1 MCCTSWPCRSW
12 RPSSWPSTSGG
23 SARTAASRG
32 RSRGNEVPMADDIQ
46 PDQETYD
53 RLIAAGE
60 SERTARAKA
69 KSVAIRRA
77 RGANRASLQQGDGP
91 AAAAAAPAAAV
102 ATEAPPAAAAPAQA
116 PGAAAPAAPAAPAR
130 PAAVP
135 GNGGRRLTPEERA
148 ARVAAAVATKGLPGQ
163 AGAAA
168 KQGETHRLLAMVPPE
183 GIQRAEARQ
192 EDKVNVWPH
201 LLLREAVAAFA
212 MFAFVTVFSVVVNA
226 PLRELAN
233 SNLTPNPSKAPWYFL
248 GLQELLRYFHPM
260 VAGVTIPGI
269 ALLALM
275 ATPYFDKSPSM
286 RPENRKLA
294 ILMFTMFMMFWATL
308 VLAGSFFRGPSFEWV
323 WPWTQTC
330 STPVHPDKTCLFFE
344 F

>member
-1 MCCTSWPCRSW
+1 
-12 RPSSWPSTSGG
+12 
-23 SARTAASRG
+23 
-32 RSRGNEVPMADDIQ
+32 MADDIQ

-69 KSVAIRRA
+69 KSVAARKA
-77 RGANRASLQQGDGP
+77 RGPNRASLQGDGQ
-91 AAAAAAPAAAV
+91 AAAAAAPAAEAAPAPAAV
-102 ATEAPPAAAAPAQA
+102 ATGAPPAAAQATAAP
-116 PGAAAPAAPAAPAR
+116 APAAPAAR
-130 PAAVP
+130 PAAPP

-183 GIQRAEARQ
+183 GIQRAEPRQ

-212 MFAFVTVFSVVVNA
+212 MFAFIVVFSMVVNA

-260 VAGVTIPGI
+260 VAGVMVPTV

-275 ATPYFDKSPSM
+275 ATPYIDNNPSM

-294 ILMFTMFMMFWATL
+294 VMMFTMFMMFWAIL
-308 VLAGSFFRGPSFEWV
+308 VLAGSFFRGPGFNWV
-323 WPWTQTC
+323 WPWTETC
-330 STPVHPDKTCLFFE
+330 STVAHPDKTCLFFE

>member
-1 MCCTSWPCRSW
+1 
-12 RPSSWPSTSGG
+12 
-23 SARTAASRG
+23 
-32 RSRGNEVPMADDIQ
+32 MAEDIQ

-69 KSVAIRRA
+69 KSVAIRKE
-77 RGANRASLQQGDGP
+77 RGANRGSLQGGGQATATAEAP
-91 AAAAAAPAAAV
+91 AEPAAAAAPAA
-102 ATEAPPAAAAPAQA
+102 EAPAAP
-116 PGAAAPAAPAAPAR
+116 APAAPAR
-130 PAAVP
+130 PAPAP
-135 GNGGRRLTPEERA
+135 GGNGGRLTPEERA
-148 ARVAAAVATKGLPGQ
+148 ARVAAAIATKGLPGQ

-201 LLLREAVAAFA
+201 LLLREAVASFA

-269 ALLALM
+269 ALLALA
-275 ATPYFDKSPSM
+275 ATPYFDRNPSI

-294 ILMFTMFMMFWATL
+294 ILLFTMFLMFWAVL
-308 VLAGSFFRGPSFEWV
+308 VMAGSFFRGPSFEWV
-323 WPWTQTC
+323 WPWTQNC
-330 STPVHPDKTCLFFE
+330 STPVHPDSTCLFFE

>member
-1 MCCTSWPCRSW
+1 
-12 RPSSWPSTSGG
+12 
-23 SARTAASRG
+23 
-32 RSRGNEVPMADDIQ
+32 MADEIQ

-69 KSVAIRRA
+69 KSVAARKA
-77 RGANRASLQQGDGP
+77 RGPNRASLQQGDGQPAAP
-91 AAAAAAPAAAV
+91 AAAAAAQPAAAAV
-102 ATEAPPAAAAPAQA
+102 ATEAPPAAAAQAPAAAAPAQA
-116 PGAAAPAAPAAPAR
+116 PAAR

-168 KQGETHRLLAMVPPE
+168 RQGETHRLLAMVPPE
-183 GIQRAEARQ
+183 GIQRAEPRQ

-212 MFAFVTVFSVVVNA
+212 MFAFVTVFSVIVNA

-275 ATPYFDKSPSM
+275 ATPYFDKNPSM

-294 ILMFTMFMMFWATL
+294 ILMFTMFMMFWAVL
-308 VLAGSFFRGPSFEWV
+308 VLSGSFFRGPSFEWV
-323 WPWTQTC
+323 WPWTETC

-344 F
+344 L

>member
-1 MCCTSWPCRSW
+1 
-12 RPSSWPSTSGG
+12 
-23 SARTAASRG
+23 
-32 RSRGNEVPMADDIQ
+32 MAEDIQ

-60 SERTARAKA
+60 SDRTARAKA

-77 RGANRASLQQGDGP
+77 RGANRGV
-91 AAAAAAPAAAV
+91 AAAAAPAE
-102 ATEAPPAAAAPAQA
+102 TAAPAPA
-116 PGAAAPAAPAAPAR
+116 ETAAPAAAETAQDAAVAAAPAR
-130 PAAVP
+130 PSAPARP
-135 GNGGRRLTPEERA
+135 APARPAPGGNGGNGGRRLTPEERA

-183 GIQRAEARQ
+183 GIQRAEPRQ

-201 LLLREAVAAFA
+201 LLIREAVAAFA
-212 MFAFVTVFSVVVNA
+212 CFAFLTVFSMFVNA

-269 ALLALM
+269 ALIALA
-275 ATPYFDKSPSM
+275 ATPYFDKNPSM
-286 RPENRKLA
+286 RPEHRKLA
-294 ILMFTMFMMFWATL
+294 IMLFTTFLMFWAVL
-308 VLAGSFFRGPSFEWV
+308 VMIGTFFRGPGFNWI
-323 WPWTQTC
+323 WPWSQG
-330 STPVHPDKTCLFFE
+330 LFFE
-344 F
+344 L

>member
-1 MCCTSWPCRSW
+1 
-12 RPSSWPSTSGG
+12 
-23 SARTAASRG
+23 
-32 RSRGNEVPMADDIQ
+32 MADEIQ
-46 PDQETYD
+46 PDKETYD

-69 KSVAIRRA
+69 KSVAARKA
-77 RGANRASLQQGDGP
+77 RGPNRGSLQQGDGQAAAQPAAETAP
-91 AAAAAAPAAAV
+91 AAAAAAPAPA
-102 ATEAPPAAAAPAQA
+102 PAAAATTAPARPATRPAQA
-116 PGAAAPAAPAAPAR
+116 PG
-130 PAAVP
+130 
-135 GNGGRRLTPEERA
+135 GNGGRLTPEERA

-168 KQGETHRLLAMVPPE
+168 RQGETHRLLAMVPPE
-183 GIQRAEARQ
+183 GIQRAEPRQ

-201 LLLREAVAAFA
+201 LLLREAVASFA
-212 MFAFVTVFSVVVNA
+212 VFAFITVFSVIVNA

-269 ALLALM
+269 ALVVLA
-275 ATPYFDKSPSM
+275 AVPYFDRNPSM

-294 ILMFTMFMMFWATL
+294 ILMFTMFLMFWAVL
-308 VLAGSFFRGPSFEWV
+308 VMAGSFFRGPSFEWV
-323 WPWTQTC
+323 WPWTQNC
-330 STPVHPDKTCLFFE
+330 STPVHPDSTCLFFE

>member
-1 MCCTSWPCRSW
+1 
-12 RPSSWPSTSGG
+12 
-23 SARTAASRG
+23 
-32 RSRGNEVPMADDIQ
+32 MAEEIQ

-69 KSVAIRRA
+69 KSVAMRKA
-77 RGANRASLQQGDGP
+77 KGANRTSLQQ
-91 AAAAAAPAAAV
+91 AAAPAEAAPAAA
-102 ATEAPPAAAAPAQA
+102 EAP
-116 PGAAAPAAPAAPAR
+116 AAPAAATAAPAR
-130 PAAVP
+130 PAARP
-135 GNGGRRLTPEERA
+135 APAPAGNGGRRLTPEERA

-163 AGAAA
+163 VGAAA

-183 GIQRAEARQ
+183 GIQRTEPRQ

-212 MFAFVTVFSVVVNA
+212 MFAFVVVFSMVVNA

-260 VAGVTIPGI
+260 VAGVMVPTV
-269 ALLALM
+269 ALLGLM
-275 ATPYFDKSPSM
+275 ATPYIDKNPSM

-294 ILMFTMFMMFWATL
+294 IMMFTTFLMFWAIL
-308 VLAGSFFRGPSFEWV
+308 VLAGSFFRGPGFNWV
-323 WPWTQTC
+323 WPWTETC
-330 STPVHPDKTCLFFE
+330 ATVTHPDKTCLFFE

>member
-1 MCCTSWPCRSW
+1 M
-12 RPSSWPSTSGG
+12 
-23 SARTAASRG
+23 
-32 RSRGNEVPMADDIQ
+32 
-46 PDQETYD
+46 
-53 RLIAAGE
+53 
-60 SERTARAKA
+60 
-69 KSVAIRRA
+69 
-77 RGANRASLQQGDGP
+77 
-91 AAAAAAPAAAV
+91 
-102 ATEAPPAAAAPAQA
+102 
-116 PGAAAPAAPAAPAR
+116 
-130 PAAVP
+130 
-135 GNGGRRLTPEERA
+135 
-148 ARVAAAVATKGLPGQ
+148 AAAVATKGVPGQ
-163 AGAAA
+163 VGAAA

-212 MFAFVTVFSVVVNA
+212 MFAFVAVFSMVVNA

-269 ALLALM
+269 ALLILM
-275 ATPYFDKSPSM
+275 AAPYFDKNPSM

-294 ILMFTMFMMFWATL
+294 ILMFTMFLMFWAIL

-323 WPWTQTC
+323 WPWTETC
-330 STPVHPDKTCLFFE
+330 STPIHPDKTCLFFE

>member
-1 MCCTSWPCRSW
+1 
-12 RPSSWPSTSGG
+12 
-23 SARTAASRG
+23 
-32 RSRGNEVPMADDIQ
+32 MADDIQ

-69 KSVAIRRA
+69 KSVAIRKQ
-77 RGANRASLQQGDGP
+77 RGANRASLQQADGQ
-91 AAAAAAPAAAV
+91 AAAPAPAAV

-116 PGAAAPAAPAAPAR
+116 PAAAAPAAPAAR
-130 PAAVP
+130 PAAAP
-135 GNGGRRLTPEERA
+135 GNGGGRRLTPEERA
-148 ARVAAAVATKGLPGQ
+148 ARVASAVATKGLPGQ

-212 MFAFVTVFSVVVNA
+212 VFAFVTVFSVVVNA

-275 ATPYFDKSPSM
+275 AAPYFDKNPSM

-294 ILMFTMFMMFWATL
+294 VLMFTMFMMFWATL

-323 WPWTQTC
+323 WPWTETC

>member
-1 MCCTSWPCRSW
+1 
-12 RPSSWPSTSGG
+12 
-23 SARTAASRG
+23 
-32 RSRGNEVPMADDIQ
+32 MADDIQ

-69 KSVAIRRA
+69 KSVAIRKA
-77 RGANRASLQQGDGP
+77 RGANRGSLQQGDGQAAAP
-91 AAAAAAPAAAV
+91 AAAAGEAAPAAV
-102 ATEAPPAAAAPAQA
+102 ATEAPSAAAAAQA
-116 PGAAAPAAPAAPAR
+116 PAPAAAAAPAAPAAR
-130 PAAVP
+130 PATAP

-212 MFAFVTVFSVVVNA
+212 VFAFVTVFSVVVNA

-275 ATPYFDKSPSM
+275 AAPYFDKNPSM

-294 ILMFTMFMMFWATL
+294 VLMFTMFMMFWAIL

-323 WPWTQTC
+323 WPWTETC

>member
-1 MCCTSWPCRSW
+1 
-12 RPSSWPSTSGG
+12 
-23 SARTAASRG
+23 
-32 RSRGNEVPMADDIQ
+32 MADDIQ

-69 KSVAIRRA
+69 KSVAARKA
-77 RGANRASLQQGDGP
+77 RGVNRASLQGDGQP
-91 AAAAAAPAAAV
+91 AAAATEGAPAPAAV
-102 ATEAPPAAAAPAQA
+102 ATEAPPAAAPAQA
-116 PGAAAPAAPAAPAR
+116 PAAAAAPAAPAAR

-212 MFAFVTVFSVVVNA
+212 MFAFLTLFSMFVNA
-226 PLRELAN
+226 PLREVAN
-233 SNLTPNPSKAPWYFL
+233 QNLTPSPSKAPWYFL

-269 ALLALM
+269 GLLALA
-275 ATPYFDKSPSM
+275 ATPYFDKNPSM

-294 ILMFTMFMMFWATL
+294 ILVFTMFLMFWAIL
-308 VLAGSFFRGPSFEWV
+308 VLIGSFFRGPGYNWV
-323 WPWTQTC
+323 WPWTTNC
-330 STPVHPDKTCLFFE
+330 STPVHPDSTCLFFE
-344 F
+344 L

>member
-1 MCCTSWPCRSW
+1 
-12 RPSSWPSTSGG
+12 
-23 SARTAASRG
+23 
-32 RSRGNEVPMADDIQ
+32 MADDIQ

-69 KSVAIRRA
+69 KSVAARKA
-77 RGANRASLQQGDGP
+77 RGPNRASLQQGDGQ
-91 AAAAAAPAAAV
+91 AAAAPAAAEAAPAPAAV
-102 ATEAPPAAAAPAQA
+102 ATETPAAAAPAQA
-116 PGAAAPAAPAAPAR
+116 PAAAAAPAAPAAR
-130 PAAVP
+130 PAAAP

-168 KQGETHRLLAMVPPE
+168 RQGETHRLLAMVPPE
-183 GIQRAEARQ
+183 GIQRTEARQ

-212 MFAFVTVFSVVVNA
+212 MFAFVTVFSMVVNA

-275 ATPYFDKSPSM
+275 ATPYFDKNPSM

-294 ILMFTMFMMFWATL
+294 ILMFTMFMMFWAIL
-308 VLAGSFFRGPSFEWV
+308 VLSGSFFRGPSFEWV
-323 WPWTQTC
+323 WPWTETC

>member
-1 MCCTSWPCRSW
+1 
-12 RPSSWPSTSGG
+12 
-23 SARTAASRG
+23 
-32 RSRGNEVPMADDIQ
+32 MADEIQ
-46 PDQETYD
+46 PDKETYD

-69 KSVAIRRA
+69 KSVAARKA
-77 RGANRASLQQGDGP
+77 RGPNRGSLQQGDGQAAAQPAAETAP
-91 AAAAAAPAAAV
+91 AAAAAAPAPA
-102 ATEAPPAAAAPAQA
+102 PAAAAT
-116 PGAAAPAAPAAPAR
+116 AAPAR
-130 PAAVP
+130 PATRPAQAP
-135 GNGGRRLTPEERA
+135 GGNGGRLTPEERA

-168 KQGETHRLLAMVPPE
+168 RQGETHRLLAMVPPE
-183 GIQRAEARQ
+183 GIQRAEPRQ

-201 LLLREAVAAFA
+201 LLLREAVASFA
-212 MFAFVTVFSVVVNA
+212 VFAFITVFSVIVNA

-269 ALLALM
+269 ALVVLA
-275 ATPYFDKSPSM
+275 AVPYFDRNPSM

-294 ILMFTMFMMFWATL
+294 ILMFTMFLMFWAVL
-308 VLAGSFFRGPSFEWV
+308 VMAGSFFRGPSFEWV
-323 WPWTQTC
+323 WPWTQNC
-330 STPVHPDKTCLFFE
+330 STPVHPDSTCLFFE

>member
-1 MCCTSWPCRSW
+1 
-12 RPSSWPSTSGG
+12 
-23 SARTAASRG
+23 
-32 RSRGNEVPMADDIQ
+32 MADDVQ

-69 KSVAIRRA
+69 KSVAIRKE
-77 RGANRASLQQGDGP
+77 RGANRASLQGDGQ
-91 AAAAAAPAAAV
+91 AAAPAAGAAAEAAPAAV

-116 PGAAAPAAPAAPAR
+116 PAATAAPAAPTAR
-130 PAAVP
+130 PAAAP
-135 GNGGRRLTPEERA
+135 GNGGGRRLTPEERA

-168 KQGETHRLLAMVPPE
+168 RQGETHRLLAMVPPE
-183 GIQRAEARQ
+183 GIQRTEARQ

-275 ATPYFDKSPSM
+275 ATPYFDRNPSM

-294 ILMFTMFMMFWATL
+294 ILMFTMFMMFWSVL
-308 VLAGSFFRGPSFEWV
+308 VLSGSFFRGPSFEWV
-323 WPWTQTC
+323 WPWTQHC
-330 STPVHPDKTCLFFE
+330 STAVHPDKTCLFFE

>member
-1 MCCTSWPCRSW
+1 
-12 RPSSWPSTSGG
+12 
-23 SARTAASRG
+23 
-32 RSRGNEVPMADDIQ
+32 MADDIQ

-69 KSVAIRRA
+69 KSVAARKA
-77 RGANRASLQQGDGP
+77 RGPNRASLQGDGQ
-91 AAAAAAPAAAV
+91 AAAPAAAAAEAAPAPAAV
-102 ATEAPPAAAAPAQA
+102 ATEAPAAAAPAQA
-116 PGAAAPAAPAAPAR
+116 PAAAAAPAAPAAR
-130 PAAVP
+130 PAAAP

-168 KQGETHRLLAMVPPE
+168 RQGETHRLLAMVPPE

-212 MFAFVTVFSVVVNA
+212 MFAFVTVFSIVVNA

-269 ALLALM
+269 ALLVLM
-275 ATPYFDKSPSM
+275 ATPYFDKNPSM

-294 ILMFTMFMMFWATL
+294 ILMFTMFMMFWSIL
-308 VLAGSFFRGPSFEWV
+308 VLSGSFFRGPSFEWV

>member
-1 MCCTSWPCRSW
+1 
-12 RPSSWPSTSGG
+12 
-23 SARTAASRG
+23 
-32 RSRGNEVPMADDIQ
+32 MADDIQ

-69 KSVAIRRA
+69 KSVAARKA
-77 RGANRASLQQGDGP
+77 RGVNRASLQGDGQP
-91 AAAAAAPAAAV
+91 AAAAAEAAPAPAAV
-102 ATEAPPAAAAPAQA
+102 ATEAAAAPAQA
-116 PGAAAPAAPAAPAR
+116 PAAAAPAAPAAR

-168 KQGETHRLLAMVPPE
+168 RQGETHRLLAMVPPE

-212 MFAFVTVFSVVVNA
+212 MFAFVTVFSMVVNA

-269 ALLALM
+269 ALLVLA
-275 ATPYFDKSPSM
+275 ATPYFDKNPSM

-294 ILMFTMFMMFWATL
+294 VLMFTMFMMFWSVL
-308 VLAGSFFRGPSFEWV
+308 VLSGSFFRGPSFEWV

>member
-1 MCCTSWPCRSW
+1 
-12 RPSSWPSTSGG
+12 
-23 SARTAASRG
+23 
-32 RSRGNEVPMADDIQ
+32 MAEDIQ

-69 KSVAIRRA
+69 KSVAIRKA
-77 RGANRASLQQGDGP
+77 RGANRASLQGGGQATATAEAPAPAEP
-91 AAAAAAPAAAV
+91 AAEAPAAEAPAAAAPAAA
-102 ATEAPPAAAAPAQA
+102 T
-116 PGAAAPAAPAAPAR
+116 AAPAR
-130 PAAVP
+130 PAARP
-135 GNGGRRLTPEERA
+135 APAPAGNGGRLTPEERA
-148 ARVAAAVATKGLPGQ
+148 ARVAAAIATKGLPGQ

-269 ALLALM
+269 ALLVLA
-275 ATPYFDKSPSM
+275 AAPYFDRNPSA

-294 ILMFTMFMMFWATL
+294 ILLFTMFLMFWAVL
-308 VLAGSFFRGPSFEWV
+308 VMAGSFFRGPSFEWV
-323 WPWTQTC
+323 WPWTQNC
-330 STPVHPDKTCLFFE
+330 STPVHPDSTCLFFE

>member
-1 MCCTSWPCRSW
+1 
-12 RPSSWPSTSGG
+12 
-23 SARTAASRG
+23 
-32 RSRGNEVPMADDIQ
+32 MADDIQ

-69 KSVAIRRA
+69 KSVAARKA
-77 RGANRASLQQGDGP
+77 RGVNRASLQGDGQAAAP
-91 AAAAAAPAAAV
+91 AAAAAQAAPAPAAV
-102 ATEAPPAAAAPAQA
+102 ATEAPPAAAAQA
-116 PGAAAPAAPAAPAR
+116 PAAAAAPAAPAAR
-130 PAAVP
+130 PAAAP

-168 KQGETHRLLAMVPPE
+168 RQGETHRLLAMVPPE
-183 GIQRAEARQ
+183 GIQRAEPRQ

-212 MFAFVTVFSVVVNA
+212 VFAFVTVFSVVVNA

-233 SNLTPNPSKAPWYFL
+233 PNLTPNPSKAPWYFL

-269 ALLALM
+269 ALLVLA
-275 ATPYFDKSPSM
+275 ATPYFDKNPSM

-294 ILMFTMFMMFWATL
+294 VLMFTMFMMFWSVL
-308 VLAGSFFRGPSFEWV
+308 VLSGSFFRGPSFEWV

>member
-1 MCCTSWPCRSW
+1 
-12 RPSSWPSTSGG
+12 
-23 SARTAASRG
+23 
-32 RSRGNEVPMADDIQ
+32 MAEDIQ

-69 KSVAIRRA
+69 KSVAIRKE
-77 RGANRASLQQGDGP
+77 RGANRASLQGGGQATATAEAPAEPGAAAAPAATEAPAAAP
-91 AAAAAAPAAAV
+91 AAAAAAPAR
-102 ATEAPPAAAAPAQA
+102 PA
-116 PGAAAPAAPAAPAR
+116 AR
-130 PAAVP
+130 PAPV
-135 GNGGRRLTPEERA
+135 GNGGRLTPEERA
-148 ARVAAAVATKGLPGQ
+148 ARVAAAIATKGLPGQ

-183 GIQRAEARQ
+183 GIQRTEARQ

-212 MFAFVTVFSVVVNA
+212 MFAFVAVFSVVVNA

-269 ALLALM
+269 ALLVLA
-275 ATPYFDKSPSM
+275 AAPYFDRNPSI

-294 ILMFTMFMMFWATL
+294 ILLFTMFLMFWAVL
-308 VLAGSFFRGPSFEWV
+308 VMAGSFFRGPSFEWV
-323 WPWTQTC
+323 WPWTQNC
-330 STPVHPDKTCLFFE
+330 STPVHPDSTCLFFE